1 MEQAMIFASI
11 VAAAIANVS
20 FACAVGACVAALMSR
35 DAAPLTRDRLRR
47 FAAGGV
53 AILIV
58 SEIVILLLKAALM
71 SGSAPGAAFAEIV
84 PVLTQSHFGATWFSG
99 LVCLIVWTVLLV
111 GAGRLRRPAQ
121 TNLAL
126 LAAAVFAF
134 SKAASTH
141 AADAGDFSLPEW
153 VHWIHFCAMAAW
165 AGLVIASALSVLPA
179 LCADLPSEVV
189 VQFVGRLSRAA
200 LVALSVVLVSG
211 IYDTHRG
218 LGGSLVPLTS
228 SCWGVILV
236 IKLMLVGAA
245 TALGGVNRMIYLPRI
260 RHGVPGSNAH
270 SFLIILRAEAV
281 AMLGV
286 LSAAA
291 VLAHTAQG
299 VHGAT
304 WVVAIN

>member
-1 MEQAMIFASI
+1 MEQATIFASI
-11 VAAAIANVS
+11 VAAAIADVS
-20 FACAVGACVAALMSR
+20 FACAVGSCFAVLMLR

-47 FAAGGV
+47 FARGGI

-58 SEIVILLLKAALM
+58 ANTVILLLEAALM
-71 SGSAPGAAFAEIV
+71 SGSAPVAAFAEIV

-111 GAGRLRRPAQ
+111 GRLRRPAQ

-141 AADAGDFSLPEW
+141 AADSGDFSLPEW

-179 LCADLPSEVV
+179 LCADAPGEVV
-189 VQFVGRLSRAA
+189 VQFVGRLSRGA

-236 IKLMLVGAA
+236 IKLTLVGAA

-260 RHGVPGSNAH
+260 RQGVPGSNAH

-304 WVVAIN
+304 WVVAVN